1 MLISEVNLIELTLYN
16 TLNYYLLKLQ
26 EQNLKQQLEFQKNV
40 LMMFGLSL
48 IQILLGIFLGIKLN
62 NLLVDW
68 LNMKLSYKKRQE
80 LLLKIE
86 LLDLQNT
93 TELRQKEKEREEKK
107 KLD

>member
-1 MLISEVNLIELTLYN
+1 MSISEVNLIELTLYN

-48 IQILLGIFLGIKLN
+48 IQILLGIFLGIKSN

-68 LNMKLSYKKRQE
+68 LNMKLSYKKKQE
-80 LLLKIE
+80 LQLKIE